1 MKRIT
6 VSIKKPLRKYS
17 YEEWNKENI
26 LNYAIEKVR
35 IITLNFINYT
45 FEEKIENSF
54 VIKDDE

>member
-35 IITLNFINYT
+35 IITLNFIDYR
-45 FEEKIENSF
+45 FEEKIENPF
-54 VIKDDE
+54 AIKEDE

>member
-6 VSIKKPLRKYS
+6 VSIKKPVRKYS
-17 YEEWNKENI
+17 YEERNKENI

-54 VIKDDE
+54 VIKEDE

>member
-6 VSIKKPLRKYS
+6 VSIKKSVRKYS
-17 YEEWNKENI
+17 YEERNKENI

-54 VIKDDE
+54 VIKEDE